1 MKTRDAFSLCLTGLT
16 GNAPPKEGFVEE
28 TIHYV
33 EMLRPDE
40 LRPAKPAAVTWEL
53 RQAEV
58 PCPELSRFFYTHV
71 GADWKWTDRL
81 EWSYDQWLEWV
92 QRPGYEMWIAY
103 VQGTPAG
110 YFELMGEAGRD
121 VEIVFFGLLPQ
132 FRRKGLGGAML
143 TSAVQRAWAWP
154 ARRVWLH
161 TCSFD
166 DPAALPNYQARGF
179 RRFRTEVRQKRIRNS

>member
-1 MKTRDAFSLCLTGLT
+1 MSQPTFSQTAPHAACNAF
-16 GNAPPKEGFVEE
+16 VQE
-28 TIHYV
+28 TVYHV

-40 LRPAKPAAVTWEL
+40 LRPAKPAAVAWEL
-53 RQAEV
+53 RRAEV
-58 PCPELSRFFYTHV
+58 PCPELSRFFYTEV

-81 EWSYDQWLEWV
+81 DWTYAQWLSWV
-92 QRPGYEMWIAY
+92 QGPGYEMWIPY

-110 YFELMGEAGRD
+110 YFELAGPAGAD

-132 FRRKGLGGAML
+132 FRRRGIGGDML
-143 TSAVQRAWAWP
+143 TRAVERAWAKP

-179 RRFRTEVRQKRIRNS
+179 RLFKTEVHQKAARARGRFDGA

>member
-1 MKTRDAFSLCLTGLT
+1 MTPVPSAELT
-16 GNAPPKEGFVEE
+16 GNAPQNEGFVEE

-40 LRPAKPAAVTWEL
+40 LRPAKPAAVMWDL
-53 RQAEV
+53 RQAGV
-58 PCPELSRFFYTHV
+58 PCPELSRFFYAHV

-110 YFELMGEAGRD
+110 YFELMGEAGGD

-132 FRRKGLGGAML
+132 FRRKGIGGAML
-143 TSAVQRAWAWP
+143 TCAVQRAWARP

-179 RRFRTEVRQKRIRNS
+179 RLFRTETRQKPVRNF